1 MVHVYI
7 DPRCGELR
15 SQLAAALPTLSLV
28 DEADLE
34 KARAFVIQAGSWPQ
48 LERVITTHRQ
58 IHLPGMLPVIVL
70 VDDAGRDAAERLVEA
85 GQASE
90 VLPDGASWETVAAR
104 IYYWTLERNAADKTN
119 ALFSVL
125 NTIPAGVM
133 ILIDGEIAFAN
144 QLAAGSVRR
153 ELAALQGARL
163 EELVHPDDRQ
173 FLVRVFRRDA
183 ADAGLES
190 LDLRLIGEGDHW
202 LGLRS
207 RPIYFLDR
215 PGFFLS
221 VIDITETKLS
231 DLKRAYQAQLLDLV
245 EDAVITTDR
254 DARITFWNQG
264 AENLYGRPAAAVL
277 GRPWAAAVAPL
288 EAPSDGS
295 TGAPDLLHQGEWF
308 QPRANGQKAIIEQR
322 VVQLVGPNGQSDG
335 TIAVNRNVTRRVRMQ
350 KQVEARLRDFVS
362 LVQVSQVLFAGGDLK
377 TVAQTACDLLLSN
390 FGAASAWI
398 TYHPQDGQPVQVA
411 HAGEL
416 IQFFIENLKDD
427 RALAIRNHLFERII
441 NQGEMVLVEDLAA
454 DPEFKPFIDLFPTQG
469 ALTTVVLPLIW
480 KGERVGMIG
489 LVADRGEFGLPDRLE
504 TVKLLAG
511 LVAIG
516 LNNTFLYENLERN
529 LKEVKILNEIGS
541 RLQKMRSP
549 EEIADEII
557 RIAEE
562 LMGYEYSAILTV
574 DEDGEHL
581 RPFAVSDQKKGGVF
595 KELDRAFIESKAIKV
610 GHGVTGW
617 VAASGRSLRIG
628 DVRQDPRYIP
638 LREDIRS
645 ELCVPLLI
653 GGQTV
658 GVFNVETTRLNAF
671 SENDQRLLE
680 TVSSQFAIAITN
692 AQLLEKLQDS
702 TTRLRGLTRR
712 LSEAH
717 EAERIFLSQELHDE
731 AGQLLTALR
740 MSLRLLR
747 NSLAEEPP
755 ETLERLGAAE
765 TLAEQLLL
773 KIRQI
778 ASGLRPPAIQT
789 LGLERALEELIN
801 GLREQTGLQI
811 TCAMDELPPLSD
823 LLSITIYRCLQEAVT
838 NAIRHAD
845 ASEIAVIIEVQKNQI
860 VMLVSDNGRGMPA
873 PRLSGKRVSLRS
885 IENRLDPVMG
895 SLLVETPPPNGTRVR
910 MTIPL

>member
-277 GRPWAAAVAPL
+277 GPLGGGGSSAGSAVRRLHGSPRPAAPGRMVPAP
-288 EAPSDGS
+288 
-295 TGAPDLLHQGEWF
+295 GEWPESDYRTARRAAGRAKWPVGWHHRRQPQCDAPRPDAEAGRGPPAGF
-308 QPRANGQKAIIEQR
+308 RQPRPG
-322 VVQLVGPNGQSDG
+322 
-335 TIAVNRNVTRRVRMQ
+335 
-350 KQVEARLRDFVS
+350 
-362 LVQVSQVLFAGGDLK
+362 FAG
-377 TVAQTACDLLLSN
+377 AFC
-390 FGAASAWI
+390 
-398 TYHPQDGQPVQVA
+398 
-411 HAGEL
+411 
-416 IQFFIENLKDD
+416 
-427 RALAIRNHLFERII
+427 RRR
-441 NQGEMVLVEDLAA
+441 
-454 DPEFKPFIDLFPTQG
+454 FKN
-469 ALTTVVLPLIW
+469 
-480 KGERVGMIG
+480 
-489 LVADRGEFGLPDRLE
+489 RGPDRL
-504 TVKLLAG
+504 
-511 LVAIG
+511 
-516 LNNTFLYENLERN
+516 
-529 LKEVKILNEIGS
+529 
-541 RLQKMRSP
+541 
-549 EEIADEII
+549 
-557 RIAEE
+557 
-562 LMGYEYSAILTV
+562 
-574 DEDGEHL
+574 
-581 RPFAVSDQKKGGVF
+581 RP
-595 KELDRAFIESKAIKV
+595 
-610 GHGVTGW
+610 
-617 VAASGRSLRIG
+617 AA
-628 DVRQDPRYIP
+628 Q
-638 LREDIRS
+638 
-645 ELCVPLLI
+645 
-653 GGQTV
+653 
-658 GVFNVETTRLNAF
+658 
-671 SENDQRLLE
+671 
-680 TVSSQFAIAITN
+680 
-692 AQLLEKLQDS
+692 
-702 TTRLRGLTRR
+702 
-712 LSEAH
+712 
-717 EAERIFLSQELHDE
+717 
-731 AGQLLTALR
+731 
-740 MSLRLLR
+740 
-747 NSLAEEPP
+747 
-755 ETLERLGAAE
+755 
-765 TLAEQLLL
+765 
-773 KIRQI
+773 
-778 ASGLRPPAIQT
+778 
-789 LGLERALEELIN
+789 
-801 GLREQTGLQI
+801 
-811 TCAMDELPPLSD
+811 
-823 LLSITIYRCLQEAVT
+823 
-838 NAIRHAD
+838 
-845 ASEIAVIIEVQKNQI
+845 
-860 VMLVSDNGRGMPA
+860 
-873 PRLSGKRVSLRS
+873 
-885 IENRLDPVMG
+885 
-895 SLLVETPPPNGTRVR
+895 
-910 MTIPL
+910 